1 MLVLVLIVSLIL
13 RLVGINQSLWLDE
26 AININVIKI
35 LNLQELVF
43 NYSLGDF
50 HPPLFHIVLKGWY
63 TLWTSLNLPVSELTF
78 RLPSVIFGVLT
89 VYIVYLIGKKL
100 FSKTTA
106 LIAATLMATAPL
118 AIYYSQE
125 ARMYSLACFL
135 TVLSVYFFLSILER
149 DKLLNW
155 IGFITTTALMLY
167 SDYLPYLMLPTFII
181 YLFIRRKSVHKGTLK
196 AFIPAF
202 VLIFALITPWLLL
215 FPKQFSV
222 GLSAAAISPAWAQV
236 VGTPDAKA
244 LAITFVKFAWGRVSF
259 ENNLIYVLS
268 FIPTGLFILLLF
280 LFSILRTNIKRSFL
294 YLWFFAPILMAFA
307 MAFFVP
313 IFSYFRF
320 IFVLPAYYLILASG
334 ITILNHKWLT
344 RVLLFIALTINI
356 VALSV
361 FLLNPK
367 FQREDWRKAIEYI
380 VNNQDGDSIVLFE
393 SNYTTAPY
401 DYYSNGKVPGYGG
414 LDSFDA
420 STSNIKA
427 KVGKYT
433 KGKNKVYLFQ
443 YLSGITDP
451 QGLLFKE
458 ISSQGFYNTK
468 TGDFPGVGFLY
479 EFKKYQE
486 K

>member
-1 MLVLVLIVSLIL
+1 MLVLVLIVSLVL
-13 RLVGINQSLWLDE
+13 RLIGINQSLWLDE

-35 LNLQELVF
+35 LNLQELFF

-50 HPPLFHIVLKGWY
+50 HPPLFHIVLKGWN

-222 GLSAAAISPAWAQV
+222 G
-236 VGTPDAKA
+236 
-244 LAITFVKFAWGRVSF
+244 
-259 ENNLIYVLS
+259 
-268 FIPTGLFILLLF
+268 
-280 LFSILRTNIKRSFL
+280 
-294 YLWFFAPILMAFA
+294 
-307 MAFFVP
+307 
-313 IFSYFRF
+313 
-320 IFVLPAYYLILASG
+320 
-334 ITILNHKWLT
+334 
-344 RVLLFIALTINI
+344 
-356 VALSV
+356 
-361 FLLNPK
+361 
-367 FQREDWRKAIEYI
+367 
-380 VNNQDGDSIVLFE
+380 
-393 SNYTTAPY
+393 
-401 DYYSNGKVPGYGG
+401 
-414 LDSFDA
+414 
-420 STSNIKA
+420 
-427 KVGKYT
+427 
-433 KGKNKVYLFQ
+433 
-443 YLSGITDP
+443 
-451 QGLLFKE
+451 
-458 ISSQGFYNTK
+458 
-468 TGDFPGVGFLY
+468 
-479 EFKKYQE
+479 
-486 K
+486 